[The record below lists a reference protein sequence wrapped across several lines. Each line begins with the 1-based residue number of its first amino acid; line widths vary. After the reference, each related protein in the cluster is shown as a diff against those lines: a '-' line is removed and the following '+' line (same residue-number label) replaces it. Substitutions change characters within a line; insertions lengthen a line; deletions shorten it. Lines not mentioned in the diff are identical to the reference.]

1 MIDPK
6 IEKLRQLESRRT
18 DLDSKIMGIRKRL
31 ARVEK
36 AKLVRRKILA
46 GEYLLR
52 LVGNDWAR
60 VAERLK
66 SEGKLSERDAEL
78 FE

>member
-6 IEKLRQLESRRT
+6 VEKLRQLESRRT
-18 DLDSKIMGIRKRL
+18 DLDSKIIGIRKRL

-60 VAERLK
+60 VVERLK

-78 FE
+78 F